1 MQLWSRTP
9 AADREHIGATSAAAS
24 IDVDYASTIRK
35 RSTVSVLANEA
46 LASYQKNGFLEC
58 ELGFTDVEVKVL
70 RELADSE
77 FERDSPARVLEK
89 DGRTVRA
96 VHGSHL
102 WNDGFARL
110 VRSSRLLGPA
120 MAALGGPAY
129 VHQFKIN
136 AKRAMR
142 GDVWPWHQDFIFWKL
157 GDGMPEAKAINV
169 AILLD
174 EANDINGPLLVLP
187 GSHRLGT
194 LETERR
200 GSSDKWESH
209 LSADLKYAI
218 DAPMLADLTRDRD
231 IVSIKGKAGKV
242 FLFDPQ
248 LVHGS
253 GANMSPVDRR
263 ILLVTYNSVDNIPDP
278 VANPRPEF
286 LAARDFTP
294 LEPLEEDSFN

>member
-1 MQLWSRTP
+1 
-9 AADREHIGATSAAAS
+9 
-24 IDVDYASTIRK
+24 
-35 RSTVSVLANEA
+35 VSVLANQE
-46 LASYQKNGFLEC
+46 LESFRQNGFLEC
-58 ELGFTDVEVKVL
+58 EQGFTDVEVKVL
-70 RELADSE
+70 RELADHE
-77 FERDSPARVLEK
+77 FRRDSPARVLEK

-102 WNDGFARL
+102 VNDGFARL
-110 VRSSRLLGPA
+110 VRNSRLLGPA
-120 MAALGGPAY
+120 MTALGGQVY

-142 GDVWPWHQDFIFWKL
+142 GDVWPWHQDFIFWNR
-157 GDGMPEAKAINV
+157 GDGMREAKAINV

-174 EANDINGPLLVLP
+174 EANDINGPLLVIP

-194 LETERR
+194 LETGKR
-200 GSSDKWESH
+200 GPEDKWESH

-218 DAPMLADLTRDRD
+218 DAPMLADLSRNRD
-231 IVSIKGKAGKV
+231 IFSIKGKSGKV

-263 ILLVTYNSVDNIPDP
+263 ILLITYNSVDNIPDP
-278 VANPRPEF
+278 VANPRPAF

-294 LEPLEEDSFN
+294 LEPLESEIEFIG